1 MSRRQIAVTDSE
13 TRHKGEIKSVND
25 APPLYVPDQKSG
37 PDHREK
43 DPGEDRPDHAN
54 KPEELYEEELYEKDA
69 PDLP

>member
-1 MSRRQIAVTDSE
+1 MSGRQITVTDGE
-13 TRHKGEIKSVND
+13 TGYKSEIKSVHD

-43 DPGEDRPDHAN
+43 NPGQDRPDHAK
-54 KPEELYEEELYEKDA
+54 KPKELCEEDA